1 MTQPGDERV
10 QAGFSAAQKHW
21 RDALEAHRM
30 APPDAG
36 FAARLSSLAEAAKLE
51 AQECRYAHAAGFEWP
66 PHRAADSG
74 PPYELRP
81 GTGSAGASGDGPRS
95 EAACD
100 RAQPRGDGDGPAG
113 GRCRIRA
120 ARRCRWRARRRRRGD
135 RSRERASP
143 TRSYAPLGLGV
154 LRDLE
159 RSASPS
165 ATPGRELGA
174 GSLPH

>member
-81 GTGSAGASGDGPRS
+81 GTGRRGPEELWRRFDGAVAELNRAATGTDLLEVAAAYEQLADVAGGLADAVEEIDHASGLLP
-95 EAACD
+95 
-100 RAQPRGDGDGPAG
+100 
-113 GRCRIRA
+113 
-120 ARRCRWRARRRRRGD
+120 RARMR
-135 RSRERASP
+135 
-143 TRSYAPLGLGV
+143 
-154 LRDLE
+154 
-159 RSASPS
+159 RSA
-165 ATPGRELGA
+165 
-174 GSLPH
+174 